1 MWAKYFVLLFFVIIF
16 SSCKSSKQIFD
27 PNKTK
32 KEFLV
37 FGVGGGFTG
46 KILKYYITKDGSVYS
61 HSGEEIKKIGFIQ
74 KGLTNQVFS
83 NYNSLKMDKIILN
96 EPGNKYF
103 FIESHLNNSN
113 NKMTWGKEPLNNPN
127 VETYFEIL
135 MNTVKVINNN

>member
-1 MWAKYFVLLFFVIIF
+1 MWVKNFVLIFLVISII
-16 SSCKSSKQIFD
+16 SCKSSKQIFD

-37 FGVGGGFTG
+37 FGVDGGFTG
-46 KILKYYITKDGSVYS
+46 KVLKYYITKDGSVYS
-61 HSGEEIKKIGFIQ
+61 HSGEEIKKIGVSP

-83 NYNSLKMDKIILN
+83 NYISLEMDKIILN

-103 FIESHLNNSN
+103 FIESNLNDSS